1 MSDANY
7 YLNNKLD
14 QFKVAGD
21 VLDLK
26 SEIREINSFLS
37 DLPKMTFIRYQLQ
50 ELKLSNEITLVK
62 LASIVKN
69 AVEVTETELIFNYAR
84 RF

>member
-21 VLDLK
+21 GLDLK

-69 AVEVTETELIFNYAR
+69 AIEVTEQN
-84 RF
+84 

>member
-7 YLNNKLD
+7 YLNNKLT

-21 VLDLK
+21 SLDLM
-26 SEIREINSFLS
+26 SEIREINKFLS

-50 ELKLSNEITLVK
+50 ELKVSNEITLVK

-69 AVEVTETELIFNYAR
+69 AVEVTEQD
-84 RF
+84 

>member
-1 MSDANY
+1 MKKTMSDANY

-69 AVEVTETELIFNYAR
+69 AVEVTEQN
-84 RF
+84 

>member
-1 MSDANY
+1 MKNTMSDANY

-37 DLPKMTFIRYQLQ
+37 DLPK
-50 ELKLSNEITLVK
+50 
-62 LASIVKN
+62 
-69 AVEVTETELIFNYAR
+69 
-84 RF
+84 

>member
-7 YLNNKLD
+7 YLNKKLD

-21 VLDLK
+21 GLDLK

-37 DLPKMTFIRYQLQ
+37 DLPKMTYIRYQLQ

-69 AVEVTETELIFNYAR
+69 AVEVTE
-84 RF
+84 

>member
-7 YLNNKLD
+7 YLNNKLV

-21 VLDLK
+21 GLDLK

-69 AVEVTETELIFNYAR
+69 AVEVTEQN
-84 RF
+84 

>member
-1 MSDANY
+1 MKNTMSDANY
-7 YLNNKLD
+7 YLNNKLV

-21 VLDLK
+21 GLDLK

-37 DLPKMTFIRYQLQ
+37 DLPKMMFIRYQLQ

-69 AVEVTETELIFNYAR
+69 AIEVTEQN
-84 RF
+84 

>member
-1 MSDANY
+1 MKNTMSDANY
-7 YLNNKLD
+7 YLNNKLV

-21 VLDLK
+21 GLDLK

-37 DLPKMTFIRYQLQ
+37 DLPKMMFIRYQLQ

-69 AVEVTETELIFNYAR
+69 AVEVTEQN
-84 RF
+84 

>member
-1 MSDANY
+1 MKNTMSDANY

-69 AVEVTETELIFNYAR
+69 AVEVTEQN
-84 RF
+84 

>member
-1 MSDANY
+1 MKNTMSDANY
-7 YLNNKLD
+7 YLNKKLD

-21 VLDLK
+21 GLDLK

-37 DLPKMTFIRYQLQ
+37 DLPKMTYIRYQLQ

-69 AVEVTETELIFNYAR
+69 AVEVTE
-84 RF
+84 

>member
-1 MSDANY
+1 MKNTMSDANY
-7 YLNNKLD
+7 YLNNKLV

-21 VLDLK
+21 GLDLK

-69 AVEVTETELIFNYAR
+69 AIEVTEQN
-84 RF
+84 

>member
-1 MSDANY
+1 MKNTMSDANY
-7 YLNNKLD
+7 YLNNKLV

-21 VLDLK
+21 GLDLK

-69 AVEVTETELIFNYAR
+69 AVEVTEQN
-84 RF
+84 

>member
-1 MSDANY
+1 MKNTMSDANY

-69 AVEVTETELIFNYAR
+69 AIEVTEQN
-84 RF
+84 

>member
-1 MSDANY
+1 MKNTISDANY

-69 AVEVTETELIFNYAR
+69 AVEVTEQN
-84 RF
+84 

>member
-1 MSDANY
+1 MKNTMSDANY

-37 DLPKMTFIRYQLQ
+37 DLPKMTLLGI
-50 ELKLSNEITLVK
+50 
-62 LASIVKN
+62 
-69 AVEVTETELIFNYAR
+69 NYR
-84 RF
+84 NSSFLMK

>member
-1 MSDANY
+1 MKNTMSDANY

-14 QFKVAGD
+14 QFKVARDG
-21 VLDLK
+21 LDLK

-69 AVEVTETELIFNYAR
+69 AVEVTEQN
-84 RF
+84 

>member
-1 MSDANY
+1 MKNTMSDANY

-21 VLDLK
+21 GLDLK

-69 AVEVTETELIFNYAR
+69 AIEVTEQN
-84 RF
+84 

>member
-21 VLDLK
+21 GLDLK

-37 DLPKMTFIRYQLQ
+37 DLPKMTYIRYQLQ

-69 AVEVTETELIFNYAR
+69 AVEVTE
-84 RF
+84 

>member
-1 MSDANY
+1 MKNAMSDANY
-7 YLNNKLD
+7 YLNNKLA

-21 VLDLK
+21 GLDLK

-37 DLPKMTFIRYQLQ
+37 DLPKMMFIRYQLQ

-69 AVEVTETELIFNYAR
+69 AVEVTEQD
-84 RF
+84 

>member
-1 MSDANY
+1 MKNTMSDANY

-21 VLDLK
+21 VFDLK

-69 AVEVTETELIFNYAR
+69 AVEVTEQN
-84 RF
+84 

>member
-69 AVEVTETELIFNYAR
+69 AVEVTEQN
-84 RF
+84 